1 MTQIQLPRRAP
12 VVVPV
17 VDAAQPSTPT
27 VARRLAAQS
36 TGATPASKLVYLCL
50 AISVLLSAGPLY
62 YMVVMASRPN
72 SDITSIPPP
81 LTPGDQ
87 LGPNISRVFA
97 NQDVMFGQ
105 AMVNS
110 VLVAGV
116 ATVSVVVLSALAG
129 FAFAKLRFRGRN
141 ALLLIV
147 IGTMMVPVQLGL
159 VPLYM
164 LMGKLGLAGT
174 LPSALLPFLVSGF
187 GVFMMRQYA
196 AQAIPNELIE
206 AARVDGAST
215 FRIFFSVVFPIL
227 RPAAAVLGL
236 LTFMERWND
245 FLWPYLTLDA
255 EHPTVQVALSQAV
268 RRLLHRPGAGHGRDP
283 ARDPAAR
290 HRVHRV
296 RPPDHR
302 RHHAGRSQGMT
313 MPIDEPACRAATFP
327 PTSRGA
333 SRPRATRSRAPPTRA
348 AGAGRSGTPSP
359 PLPDGWST
367 ATTATSRWSTTS
379 ASGTTST

>member
-1 MTQIQLPRRAP
+1 MTQIQLPAAVPQVAVPPVEAPSRHGRRSLA
-12 VVVPV
+12 
-17 VDAAQPSTPT
+17 
-27 VARRLAAQS
+27 RLAAQS
-36 TGATPASKLVYLCL
+36 SGATPASKLVYLCL
-50 AISVLLSAGPLY
+50 TISVLLSAGPLY

-72 SDITSIPPP
+72 SDITSVPPP

-87 LGPNISRVFA
+87 LGANVSRVFA

-116 ATVSVVVLSALAG
+116 ATISVVVLSALAG

-141 ALLLIV
+141 ALLLLV

-174 LPSALLPFLVSGF
+174 LPSSLLPFLVSGF
-187 GVFMMRQYA
+187 GVFMMRQYT

-255 EHPTVQVALSQAV
+255 EHPTVQVALSRLSGGYYTDQALV
-268 RRLLHRPGAGHGRDP
+268 MAGTLLGTLPLVIVFIVFGRQII
-283 ARDPAAR
+283 
-290 HRVHRV
+290 
-296 RPPDHR
+296 
-302 RHHAGRSQGMT
+302 GGIMQG
-313 MPIDEPACRAATFP
+313 
-327 PTSRGA
+327 GVK
-333 SRPRATRSRAPPTRA
+333 
-348 AGAGRSGTPSP
+348 G
-359 PLPDGWST
+359 
-367 ATTATSRWSTTS
+367 
-379 ASGTTST
+379 